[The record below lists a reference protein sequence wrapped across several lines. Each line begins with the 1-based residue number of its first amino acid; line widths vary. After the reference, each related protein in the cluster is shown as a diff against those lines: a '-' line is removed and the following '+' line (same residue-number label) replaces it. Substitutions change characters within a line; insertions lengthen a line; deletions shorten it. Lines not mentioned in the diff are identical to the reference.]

1 MLYILHTS
9 CRQNIMG
16 EKGGHS
22 DFGGFDIQIMVKS
35 NAIII
40 FIFFQIFGVDLD
52 LPANQHSQSGPL

>member
-1 MLYILHTS
+1 
-9 CRQNIMG
+9 MG

-40 FIFFQIFGVDLD
+40 IFGVVLD
-52 LPANQHSQSGPL
+52 PPANQHSQSGSL

>member
-1 MLYILHTS
+1 MRYILHTS

-22 DFGGFDIQIMVKS
+22 DFDGFDMQMMVKS

-40 FIFFQIFGVDLD
+40 FVFFNFFG
-52 LPANQHSQSGPL
+52 STS